1 MKRLRMGTDVLRPL
15 ILGLLL
21 GLAVFLAATV
31 KHWAVKQPS
40 PRVKAHAHSVEA
52 LYDASPWWCHIQVDG
67 NDWLATSANT
77 VRLRELVSTSDKEL
91 VLPVFPTVYK
101 PNNVDRLYYQSLL
114 ESGIACGDKVLVV
127 GTGSGCDAWVAW
139 LKSQSLVYV
148 IDINPM
154 AIANT
159 KATARLGGFE
169 VRALL
174 GDIREADLPDD
185 FQEFDFV
192 LWNMPFLNSGDRAN
206 FHDGD
211 DGRILKGFLTLLPS
225 LLKQGGQAIL
235 LNTADAAEFI
245 SLPHTAKRDEGEY
258 VVYIIAKS

>member
-1 MKRLRMGTDVLRPL
+1 MGTDVLRPL

-21 GLAVFLAATV
+21 GLAVLLAATV

-40 PRVKAHAHSVEA
+40 PRVKAHAHSAEA

-67 NDWLATSANT
+67 NDWLATPANT
-77 VRLRELVSTSDKEL
+77 LRLRELVSTSDKEL

-159 KATARLGGFE
+159 RATARLGGFQ

-174 GDIREADLPDD
+174 GDICDVDLPED
-185 FQEFDFV
+185 FRDFDFV
-192 LWNMPFLNSGDRAN
+192 LWNMPFLKAGDYADN

-211 DGRILKGFLTLLPS
+211 DGSILTSFLALMPS
-225 LLKQGGQAIL
+225 LLKENGQAII
-235 LNTADAAEFI
+235 LNNAAAAEFI
-245 SLPHTAKRDEGEY
+245 RLPYVAKRDEGKS
-258 VVYIIAKS
+258 VAYIIQK